1 MIGSI
6 KAITTNMT
14 IPAKTSSIMG
24 SSRRTTVSNLRKVVF
39 SRLSAIVTSTL
50 SKLLDS
56 SATEII
62 STTVWG
68 KCPLLSSCFAS
79 RSPAEISSLAA
90 TMDSDKITFPAACRL
105 ISSDL
110 NNGTPFWSKVPR
122 TRQNRE
128 TAKFK
133 KTLPIKGVLIFSKS
147 ALRLPLSVFRY

>member
-14 IPAKTSSIMG
+14 IPARTSNITG
-24 SSRRTTVSNLRKVVF
+24 SKSRTTVSSRRKVVF
-39 SRLSAIVTSTL
+39 SKLSAIVTNTL

-56 SATEII
+56 SATAII

-68 KCPLLSSCFAS
+68 KCPLLSSCLAS

-90 TMDSDKITFPAACRL
+90 TTDSDKITFPAACRL
-105 ISSDL
+105 ISRDL

-122 TRQNRE
+122 TRQNRD

-133 KTLPIKGVLIFSKS
+133 KTLPIRGVLILSKS
-147 ALRLPLSVFRY
+147 AFRFPSVVFKY